1 MPWDWER
8 SCDWADVNFQARC
21 SSSTLSQGSMARRS
35 PDFGEAVIGL
45 TGSLALL
52 AYFTPA
58 LRPLLA
64 LVFVVAVVLGGWF
77 LFRTFFGTFRWP
89 SQDADRVHRRVP
101 TPTLGATGR
110 RPGVREAP
118 RKQWSSDESVPDV
131 DAVVRHLRALDWFQF
146 ESAMG
151 VLFGH
156 IGYKVRRKGGA
167 NPDGGIDLELTRG
180 TERSAVQ
187 CKHWTRGE
195 VGVETIRGF
204 LGAMV
209 DAGIARGI
217 LIGSAGFTG
226 PAREL
231 AARHGVEILDE
242 EQVARGVLA
251 AGGWR
256 DPLFRSAFVAP
267 PKLCPK
273 CGSPLVERVARRGKG
288 IGRSFYGCARY
299 PRCTQT
305 MPG

>member
-1 MPWDWER
+1 
-8 SCDWADVNFQARC
+8 
-21 SSSTLSQGSMARRS
+21 MARRS
-35 PDFGEAVIGL
+35 PDIGEAVIGL
-45 TGSLALL
+45 TGSLAFL
-52 AYFTPA
+52 AHFSPTW
-58 LRPLLA
+58 RPLLA
-64 LVFVVAVVLGGWF
+64 TLFVVAVVLGFGF
-77 LFRTFFGTFRWP
+77 LFLRFLGTFRWP
-89 SQDADRVHRRVP
+89 SQDADRAHRRGT
-101 TPTLGATGR
+101 TPAPSATE
-110 RPGVREAP
+110 RPAGVRPAGVREAP
-118 RKQWSSDESVPDV
+118 REQWGHEESVPDG
-131 DAVVRHLRALDWFQF
+131 DAVIQHLRAMDWFQF

-151 VLFGH
+151 VLYGH

-231 AARHGVEILDE
+231 AARHGVELLDE
-242 EQVARGVLA
+242 DQVARRVLA

-273 CGSPLVERVARRGKG
+273 CGSPLVERVARKGRG
-288 IGRSFYGCARY
+288 IGRALYGCARY